1 MSITGISRTADAGRG
16 TGAAADRPA
25 AARGVRVR
33 GLRRA
38 FGGRQILRGVDLDL
52 APGEFV
58 ALLGAS
64 GSGKSTLLRAVAGL
78 DTQAEGELD
87 VPERR
92 AVVFQEHRLLPW
104 TRVWR
109 NVTLGLH
116 GRGLRERALRA
127 LDEVGLAARADAWP
141 LTLSG
146 GESQRVA
153 IARALVRTP
162 DLLLLDEPFGALDA
176 LTRIKAQALVS
187 RLHARH
193 GPTVLLV
200 THDVEEALLL
210 ADRALVLADGRIAEE
225 FVIGIP
231 RPRPVDHPDFTALRR
246 RLLAALGVDPDLRRT
261 DTDDTDAEP
270 GDTPDTAT
278 DTTATASAPTGTPT
292 GEAADAPAG
301 GPAGPEPSAPDLEPG
316 RAVAQQETR

>member
-1 MSITGISRTADAGRG
+1 MSVPGISKAAGVADAERR
-16 TGAAADRPA
+16 TDDTADRPA

-153 IARALVRTP
+153 LARALVRTP
-162 DLLLLDEPFGALDA
+162 ELLLLDEPFGALDA
-176 LTRIKAQALVS
+176 LTRIKAQALVARLWS
-187 RLHARH
+187 RHRPA
-193 GPTVLLV
+193 VLLV
-200 THDVEEALLL
+200 THDVAEALLL

-225 FVIGIP
+225 LPIAIP
-231 RPRPVDHPDFTALRR
+231 RPRPVDHPDFAALRR

-261 DTDDTDAEP
+261 DVDAEP
-270 GDTPDTAT
+270 GDTPDTSTGTSTST
-278 DTTATASAPTGTPT
+278 DTASAPTG
-292 GEAADAPAG
+292 
-301 GPAGPEPSAPDLEPG
+301 GPAGPGPSAPDLEPG